1 MKSFIKTIF
10 VLFFFFIN
18 FIGCES
24 PCGSGNPLP
33 YFDIKGLREVNNLK
47 DSGHSTV
54 PNEEVNIKDYKM
66 DLILDVTYYGYLQKS
81 SYNSLACSPLE
92 NGYNGTNEKID
103 YIKITADKAYDE
115 KHDANVSLND
125 LVRIYNSSL
134 GQKGS
139 NQTLDD
145 YLKNILFSPKSYGLS
160 ITFSNPPSKK
170 QNIIF
175 TVEYALTNGE
185 KYTAKTLPI
194 IIY

>member
-1 MKSFIKTIF
+1 MKSSIKIIA

-18 FIGCES
+18 FIGCER

-33 YFDIKGLREVNNLK
+33 FFDIKGLRGVYNLK

-54 PNEEVNIKDYKM
+54 ANEEVNIKDYRM
-66 DLILDVTYYGYLQKS
+66 DLMLDVTYYAYQQKS
-81 SYNSLACSPLE
+81 GYNSIACSPLE
-92 NGYNGTNEKID
+92 SGYNGTTEKID
-103 YIKITADKAYDE
+103 YIKITADKSYDE
-115 KHDANVSLND
+115 KHDVNTSLND
-125 LVRIYNSSL
+125 LVRIYNFAY

-145 YLKNILFSPKSYGLS
+145 YLKSILFSPKSYGLS

-170 QNIIF
+170 QSIIF

-185 KYTAKTLPI
+185 KYTAKSLPI